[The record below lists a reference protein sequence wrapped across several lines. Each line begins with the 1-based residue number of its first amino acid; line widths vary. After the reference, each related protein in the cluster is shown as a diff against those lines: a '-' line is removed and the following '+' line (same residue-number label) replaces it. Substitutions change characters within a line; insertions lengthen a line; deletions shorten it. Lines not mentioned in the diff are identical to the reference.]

1 MPCCQPNT
9 ANLQSQ
15 FSMPSISDLPDI
27 IADLPAARRA
37 RLERIFRVDEARGEL
52 HIPEFMHAW
61 VEKHFG
67 SVEEA
72 RHQRIV
78 RVTNVWTWEGA
89 LFNPLRGR
97 RPQQLRGDA
106 ETSKMPADDVFADP
120 LRTTSEDVFGRV
132 RGEHCITASNISRW
146 EGWCAVCIFD
156 EPDPLKLTQVQARD
170 YFRTSL
176 QWARLANQHDPLARN
191 FIWMWNGGLKGGA
204 SVPHAHAQMAL
215 GHGMHY
221 AGVEALRRAAS
232 AYRERHH
239 ADYFEDLLAIHED
252 VGLDVALGKL
262 RGFFYLAA
270 LRSSDMLAFGDGF
283 NDDLADALHAGLR
296 GLIDRAGTTA
306 FIAGALLP
314 PLFPPPSTGE
324 GMGGGWSGFP
334 HILRLTDRGP
344 AQMISSDV
352 GAIDLYAH
360 RVITLDP
367 YAVRAQLLG
376 K

>member
-1 MPCCQPNT
+1 
-9 ANLQSQ
+9 
-15 FSMPSISDLPDI
+15 MPSISDLPAI
-27 IADLPAARRA
+27 IAALPAAKRA
-37 RLERIFRVDEARGEL
+37 RLERIFRVDEAQGEVR
-52 HIPEFMHAW
+52 IPDTMRDW
-61 VEKHFG
+61 VAQHFG
-67 SVEEA
+67 SVEA
-72 RHQRIV
+72 AQRQRII

-89 LFNPLRGR
+89 LYNPLRGR
-97 RPQQLRGDA
+97 RPMQLRSDG
-106 ETSKMPADDVFADP
+106 EMSRPPANDVFADP
-120 LRTTSEDVFGRV
+120 VRTTSEDVFGRV
-132 RGEHCITASNISRW
+132 RGVHCITASNISRW

-156 EPDPLKLTQVQARD
+156 EPDVLKLTQAQARD

-176 QWARLANQHDPLARN
+176 QWATLANQHDPLARN

-221 AGVEALRRAAS
+221 AGVEALRRAAT

-239 ADYFEDLLAIHED
+239 ADYFEDLIAIHED
-252 VGLDVALGKL
+252 IELGVTLGKL

-270 LRSSDMLAFGDGF
+270 LRSGDMLVFGDGF

-306 FIAGALLP
+306 FIAGVLMP
-314 PLFPPPSTGE
+314 PLTSNPSSNGRAGE
-324 GMGGGWSGFP
+324 PADWAHFP
-334 HILRLTDRGP
+334 HILRITDRGP

-376 K
+376 NE

>member
-1 MPCCQPNT
+1 MT
-9 ANLQSQ
+9 T
-15 FSMPSISDLPDI
+15 ISDLPSI
-27 IADLPAARRA
+27 IADLPAAKRA
-37 RLERIFRVDEARGEL
+37 RLERIFRVDEAQGEVR
-52 HIPEFMHAW
+52 IPATMHAW
-61 VEKHFG
+61 VQQHFG
-67 SVEEA
+67 SIEA
-72 RHQRIV
+72 AQHQRIV

-89 LFNPLRGR
+89 LFNPLRSR
-97 RPQQLRGDA
+97 RPQQLRSAA
-106 ETSKMPADDVFADP
+106 ETSKLPADDVFAEP

-156 EPDPLKLTQVQARD
+156 EPDALKLTPAQARD

-176 QWARLANQHDPLARN
+176 QWARLANQHDPLAHN

-221 AGVEALRRAAS
+221 AGVEMLRRAAL

-239 ADYFEDLLAIHED
+239 ADYFEDLIAIHED
-252 VGLDVALGKL
+252 VGLDVTLGKL

-270 LRSSDMLAFGDGF
+270 LRSSDLLVFGDGF

-306 FIAGALLP
+306 FIAGVLMP
-314 PLFPPPSTGE
+314 PQFAPLSWGE
-324 GMGGGWSGFP
+324 ELGVGDGGEDWSGFP

-367 YAVRAQLLG
+367 YAVRAQLLET